1 MAIILGSKR
10 VHDLKENDHV
20 AIGVTLPFV
29 RGNNGFFAQSYQTI
43 EQVKSNLKNLLLTR
57 KGERLMHPDFGTG
70 LHELLFSPN
79 TDDLEGK
86 IQNTIE
92 SAIGYWLPYVTINE
106 IDLEQSKENKDMYMF
121 VVSIKFQIAGQQ
133 NLETIT
139 FNILE

>member
-10 VHDLKENDHV
+10 VKDLQENDHV

-43 EQVKSNLKNLLLTR
+43 DQVKSNLKNLLLTK
-57 KGERLMHPDFGTG
+57 KGERLMHANFGTG
-70 LHELLFSPN
+70 LHELLFSQN
-79 TDDLEGK
+79 TDDLETK

-92 SAIGYWLPYVTINE
+92 SAISYWLPYVTIAE
-106 IDLEQSKENKDMYMF
+106 IDLEQSNTNKDMYMF
-121 VVSIKFQIAGQQ
+121 VVSIKFQLAGQQ

-139 FNILE
+139 FNIVE